1 MKVKPNQLQKLCEI
15 VSDKDYFE
23 LWHLVDINWDN
34 IYVSKKSL
42 LENISSHGNNLNQ
55 KSSRLGM
62 LENQMLL

>member
-42 LENISSHGNNLNQ
+42 LENISSHRNNLNQ